1 MNLHRHPFRFIT
13 APVKRIWKGK
23 GNSGPDAAEAR
34 SDTANVRSD
43 KAIVRSDVKNVILF
57 VVITL
62 GFHFIWK
69 LFQDQIES
77 AAIVIWLGDW
87 MATRAY
93 LAADWIQTQ
102 LLSMNYTTAEPNI
115 FRFPN
120 GGSIIINESCSGLK
134 QFYQVIVLFAL
145 FPGPWKHKSWF
156 IPSGILIMHL
166 TNIFRVVMLSV
177 VMAYLPQHWDFMH
190 DWVLRPFFYVVL
202 FALWIWWVERVARG

>member
-23 GNSGPDAAEAR
+23 GNIR
-34 SDTANVRSD
+34 SDEANRNSD
-43 KAIVRSDVKNVILF
+43 ATNVRSDVKNVILF

-69 LFQDQIES
+69 LFQDQIEN
-77 AAIVIWLGDW
+77 AALVTWLGNW
-87 MATRAY
+87 FATRAY
-93 LAADWIQTQ
+93 LAADWLQTN

-120 GGSIIINESCSGLK
+120 GGSIIINETCSGLK
-134 QFYQVIVLFAL
+134 QFYQVIVLFVL

-202 FALWIWWVERVARG
+202 FALWIWWVERMARRKAPRS